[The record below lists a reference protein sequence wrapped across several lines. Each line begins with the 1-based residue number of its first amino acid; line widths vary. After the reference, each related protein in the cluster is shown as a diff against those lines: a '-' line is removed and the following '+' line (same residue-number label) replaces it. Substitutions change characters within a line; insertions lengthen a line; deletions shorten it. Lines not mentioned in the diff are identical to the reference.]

1 MCINWYN
8 ADVQVDPVTT
18 GQQCFLLTTYE
29 KKEKKFFKMADIVSI
44 CPPQLMNIGYVSRGE
59 SNLHGFGQ
67 KDLHKLG

>member
-1 MCINWYN
+1 
-8 ADVQVDPVTT
+8 
-18 GQQCFLLTTYE
+18 
-29 KKEKKFFKMADIVSI
+29 MADIVSI